1 MSQLYDIFFAA
12 KRVEGFDEVTVR
24 SNVASLFKAKGPTLE
39 KLFSGKPQLIKRGVD
54 KPTAI
59 KYKSAMQKAGAVALI
74 RAHPNTAA
82 AAPPVV
88 TRPKAARPAPGV
100 PARKKIPATAV
111 KKPVRTAAAK
121 KPAPAASPGVQDNA
135 ISLAPVGSD
144 VLREDEREVYE
155 ELDIDTS
162 AIHLGSEQ
170 DAPVSAAAKPPPP
183 APDTSHMSMGE
194 VGEEIPQ
201 LKSAVESV
209 NPDVSHLSMGEVG
222 EEIPQLVNEQEQVNP
237 DIDGIDLAPEG
248 SDLLEEQYKKSDT
261 TAPPSTDK
269 LSLED

>member
-1 MSQLYDIFFAA
+1 MSQRYDIFFAA
-12 KRVEGFDEVTVR
+12 KLVEGFDEVTVR

-59 KYKSAMQKAGAVALI
+59 KYKSAMQKAGAVPLI

-82 AAPPVV
+82 AARPAAA
-88 TRPKAARPAPGV
+88 RPKAARPKAALPAQGA
-100 PARKKIPATAV
+100 PARKKIPATA
-111 KKPVRTAAAK
+111 AK
-121 KPAPAASPGVQDNA
+121 RPAPAASPGVQDDA

-222 EEIPQLVNEQEQVNP
+222 EEIPHLVDDQEQVNP

-248 SDLLEEQYKKSDT
+248 SDLLEEQYKKPDT